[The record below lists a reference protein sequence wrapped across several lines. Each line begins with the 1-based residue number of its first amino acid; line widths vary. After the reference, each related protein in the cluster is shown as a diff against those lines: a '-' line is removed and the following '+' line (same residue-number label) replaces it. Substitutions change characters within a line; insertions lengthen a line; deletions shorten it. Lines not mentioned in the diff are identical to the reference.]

1 MSSVKPKLP
10 PAPKK
15 RKFAVTEDEFI
26 QYQHFL
32 MNPTKCHCPDGI
44 IQNDRKMYEIEKK
57 WDQLAEHYSTPSK
70 TLIFS

>member
-1 MSSVKPKLP
+1 MASVTPVSKKPKL
-10 PAPKK
+10 
-15 RKFAVTEDEFI
+15 TEDEFI

-32 MNPTKCHCPDGI
+32 LNSKCHCPDGI

-57 WDQLAEHYSTPSK
+57 WDQLAEHYNTPSK